1 MTTMHLGTCH
11 QNSRALTCFMSLA
24 TVTLAQNKAAEV
36 KAALAQNQAK
46 IRSCQQQARRQAK
59 SLLQGG
65 LSCAAVRRVLAVY
78 AVSEWDLGLAVQAAQ
93 RLSSLATSDARFPT
107 SESVRTLFTEHDLD
121 DLLQLFDDGHA
132 LWVPARKFASQFLRE
147 HDMFRW
153 IKHLNLS
160 QGVAPSAA
168 EVYDFHESKLFG
180 CTPCGQP
187 RKRTVNKFVARFR
200 ARWAVRRG
208 RLRATDAVDPDLLR
222 QKAVPLFGLQ
232 GLFLFPFLGLEMR
245 RFCLAD
251 PFSGPENGLF
261 FGPRNYTKIWQ
272 VASFWRSASYL
283 ANKFSHQ
290 DIVWINV
297 DETCVACSPA
307 CPTGCVVGAH
317 CWKTHPANA
326 HMRVKKDTSR
336 KTFTYVAMIA
346 SRPCIQAALPHFL
359 VCSESRMPKLVA
371 RAFKALP
378 PSRLQ
383 LLRGKSSWVTAETFV
398 TILTELQK
406 ALQPWL
412 PAVKPILLLDC
423 ACPHLPKKV
432 LSFAQKKG
440 LQLLFVPSCGT
451 SLLQPLD
458 IFAFAAFKIYLR
470 RKYQEH
476 RRTALDG
483 HPDLLAWVWQLGQA
497 GQDFFG
503 KRKWAH
509 AFAGVGCGGD
519 VSQLHSSLKNFMG
532 NPVSFPLPAKPTDAE
547 LALIWP
553 KRRKMS
559 YAAAYLF

>member
-1 MTTMHLGTCH
+1 MGNLENAPSTNLWPGFGLDGLCGEGACGQLMLWIPT
-11 QNSRALTCFMSLA
+11 FF
-24 TVTLAQNKAAEV
+24 
-36 KAALAQNQAK
+36 
-46 IRSCQQQARRQAK
+46 ARRR
-59 SLLQGG
+59 
-65 LSCAAVRRVLAVY
+65 CY
-78 AVSEWDLGLAVQAAQ
+78 Y
-93 RLSSLATSDARFPT
+93 
-107 SESVRTLFTEHDLD
+107 SV
-121 DLLQLFDDGHA
+121 
-132 LWVPARKFASQFLRE
+132 
-147 HDMFRW
+147 
-153 IKHLNLS
+153 
-160 QGVAPSAA
+160 
-168 EVYDFHESKLFG
+168 
-180 CTPCGQP
+180 C
-187 RKRTVNKFVARFR
+187 
-200 ARWAVRRG
+200 
-208 RLRATDAVDPDLLR
+208 
-222 QKAVPLFGLQ
+222 KACFCD
-232 GLFLFPFLGLEMR
+232 PFLGLEMR

-261 FGPRNYTKIWQ
+261 FGPRNYTKTWQ

-423 ACPHLPKKV
+423 ACPHLRKKCC
-432 LSFAQKKG
+432 
-440 LQLLFVPSCGT
+440 LLH
-451 SLLQPLD
+451 
-458 IFAFAAFKIYLR
+458 R
-470 RKYQEH
+470 RK
-476 RRTALDG
+476 
-483 HPDLLAWVWQLGQA
+483 
-497 GQDFFG
+497 
-503 KRKWAH
+503 
-509 AFAGVGCGGD
+509 GC
-519 VSQLHSSLKNFMG
+519 
-532 NPVSFPLPAKPTDAE
+532 SFPLCHPVA
-547 LALIWP
+547 LACCNP
-553 KRRKMS
+553 
-559 YAAAYLF
+559 